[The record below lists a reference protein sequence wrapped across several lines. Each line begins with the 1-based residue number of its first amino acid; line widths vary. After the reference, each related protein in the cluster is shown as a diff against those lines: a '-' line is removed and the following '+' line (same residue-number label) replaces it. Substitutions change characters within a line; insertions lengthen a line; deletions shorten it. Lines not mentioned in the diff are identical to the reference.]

1 MAVVAEYWPR
11 NLSVLPQSTER
22 LFEVEPGTRLLAKF
36 HAADAT
42 AASNSGSGAACSFGH
57 EVQIWRLAKLES
69 VKPRC
74 QGQVIRDDDIRV
86 ETEEGTLE
94 IVEPAQRPAS

>member
-1 MAVVAEYWPR
+1 
-11 NLSVLPQSTER
+11 
-22 LFEVEPGTRLLAKF
+22 
-36 HAADAT
+36 
-42 AASNSGSGAACSFGH
+42 
-57 EVQIWRLAKLES
+57 LES